1 MTLMMPTEEAS
12 ELIKE
17 LEEEYRLKF
26 QDLAHKLDLNYQRE
40 TARQEQI
47 GETLSRISPTS
58 SLIYLITN
66 LTQTGKGKRSTYFQ
80 TADRYYDTLNTD
92 LFSKISN
99 FGIRHH
105 QEDIVLEE
113 PPELVDVSLGEALG
127 DSAVDVLLLCFFVV
141 VLTTWAFLKFFRTD
155 I

>member
-12 ELIKE
+12 ELIKK

-66 LTQTGKGKRSTYFQ
+66 LTQTGKAKRSTYFQ

-105 QEDIVLEE
+105 HEDIVLEE
-113 PPELVDVSLGEALG
+113 PPELVDTPLGEVLGNSAL
-127 DSAVDVLLLCFFVV
+127 DVLLLCFFVV